1 MSLSFVVLSLSS
13 CTKVQSWWQARQ
25 EIEWRKDGME
35 SALAEAKK
43 TNRPLFVYWGAIW
56 CPPCNVLKA
65 KVFPDSDFKQAVSS
79 FIPVYLDGDTES
91 AQLWGEK
98 LNASGYPTLMVLNS
112 AGKEVVRLSTN
123 VSATEIAEV
132 LKDAYNVLS
141 PVPELLREIK
151 NGARK
156 PGPEEWRLLSR
167 YSWDQDPAFDELRA
181 EWGESLWSLKEQIP
195 ESSGA
200 EKARLGLVSLRL
212 RLGEGLEK
220 KKLSLAQKA
229 EFLAWL
235 EKLFQQEGLLPELVG
250 ELSGL
255 AGSIHSGLFEEKEK
269 RARLEFGQN
278 YKRMMRNIL
287 QSPKVSWDMR
297 LNALYPAIDLA
308 QTDEKSFPLSDE
320 EKQTVVDECEKA
332 LAAAAKKEQ
341 RVAVVSDVS
350 YYLGEVGQPG
360 RARDILKSEMEKGLN
375 PYYMMSGLAYLEN
388 KAGNKQEAL
397 DWHKQAYQKAEGR
410 ATRIQWGGK
419 YLKYLV
425 EVKPED
431 KAGIMAELKSF
442 YTDNLKTS
450 DAFMGRN
457 KRVLDKLRK
466 SLVKWGEERKSGS
479 ELQALAKNQ
488 DQEHCSQQR
497 VGFTE
502 TYLSSCKEYFKGF

>member
-1 MSLSFVVLSLSS
+1 MKNLSAKSTIVFGAVLVSLSFVVLSLSS

-181 EWGESLWSLKEQIP
+181 EWG
-195 ESSGA
+195 
-200 EKARLGLVSLRL
+200 
-212 RLGEGLEK
+212 
-220 KKLSLAQKA
+220 
-229 EFLAWL
+229 
-235 EKLFQQEGLLPELVG
+235 
-250 ELSGL
+250 
-255 AGSIHSGLFEEKEK
+255 
-269 RARLEFGQN
+269 
-278 YKRMMRNIL
+278 
-287 QSPKVSWDMR
+287 
-297 LNALYPAIDLA
+297 
-308 QTDEKSFPLSDE
+308 
-320 EKQTVVDECEKA
+320 
-332 LAAAAKKEQ
+332 
-341 RVAVVSDVS
+341 
-350 YYLGEVGQPG
+350 
-360 RARDILKSEMEKGLN
+360 
-375 PYYMMSGLAYLEN
+375 
-388 KAGNKQEAL
+388 
-397 DWHKQAYQKAEGR
+397 
-410 ATRIQWGGK
+410 
-419 YLKYLV
+419 
-425 EVKPED
+425 
-431 KAGIMAELKSF
+431 
-442 YTDNLKTS
+442 
-450 DAFMGRN
+450 
-457 KRVLDKLRK
+457 
-466 SLVKWGEERKSGS
+466 
-479 ELQALAKNQ
+479 
-488 DQEHCSQQR
+488 
-497 VGFTE
+497 
-502 TYLSSCKEYFKGF
+502 